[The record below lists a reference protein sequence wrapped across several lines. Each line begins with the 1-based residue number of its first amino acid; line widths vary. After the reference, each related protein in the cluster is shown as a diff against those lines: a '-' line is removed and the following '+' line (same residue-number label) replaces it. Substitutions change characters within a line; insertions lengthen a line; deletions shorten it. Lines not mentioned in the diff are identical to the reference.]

1 VCNNLSRH
9 TTRDLGR
16 GAPATVSAFGS
27 GFTGSSDLYA
37 AATRKPTA
45 SVNFVTCHDGFTLV
59 DLVSYNDKHNGANGE
74 ANHDGESFNRSWNH
88 GIEGPTDDEAINAL
102 RDRQRRNMVTTL
114 LLSQGVP
121 MLLGGD
127 ELGRTHAG
135 NNNATCQDNELSW
148 YDWVGADTDFLEWVR
163 RLVAYRSA
171 HPVFRRRRWFQGR
184 RIRGMDDMVWFR
196 HDGEEMTDDDWETG
210 FARSVGV
217 YMNGDTI
224 KSTDLYGERMTDDT
238 FVLVF
243 NASELDLPWVLP
255 DATWGKRWF
264 VDLDTADPASPAR
277 EITASGTIQV
287 HSRSLVVLRRVA

>member
-1 VCNNLSRH
+1 ML
-9 TTRDLGR
+9 
-16 GAPATVSAFGS
+16 
-27 GFTGSSDLYA
+27 
-37 AATRKPTA
+37 
-45 SVNFVTCHDGFTLV
+45 
-59 DLVSYNDKHNGANGE
+59 
-74 ANHDGESFNRSWNH
+74 
-88 GIEGPTDDEAINAL
+88 
-102 RDRQRRNMVTTL
+102 TTL

-127 ELGRTHAG
+127 ELGRTQSG
-135 NNNATCQDNELSW
+135 NNNAYCQDNELSW
-148 YDWVGADTDFLEWVR
+148 YDWVGADTDFLDWVR
-163 RLVAYRSA
+163 RLVAYRAA

-255 DATWGKRWF
+255 DATWGKHWV
-264 VDLDTADPASPAR
+264 VDLDTADPAAAPH
-277 EITASGTIQV
+277 EIAAGGTIQV
-287 HSRSLVVLRRVA
+287 QSHSLVVLRRVA